1 MEREK
6 AISVADTTNTA
17 NDSALSLA
25 LRRLQAVLTGP
36 VFWVILGAAIVL
48 TAFAGPYYTL
58 ERFTFPQRLVYWGT
72 THVISAVLMSFLSIY
87 AGVLGRKL
95 HWLPVALAA
104 GLVGVLPVVGSI
116 YLAEGVAVGF
126 APGWSDDM
134 PFGRL
139 VASVAPP
146 LLAVTLLIDLLFEL
160 RRRDAARAVPMEDVR
175 EDAAPKT
182 PPPAPSL
189 TLLQSKL
196 PHHLG
201 HEIVTVQARDHYVE
215 ITTPEGS
222 AMVLMRLTDA
232 VVDLG
237 PLNGMQIHRSWWI
250 NLDHISEIAS
260 GANGPEVTMSSGQRI
275 AVGRSFRD
283 VFRETLAKK

>member
-6 AISVADTTNTA
+6 ANSVTDRTKTA
-17 NDSALSLA
+17 NDSALLLA
-25 LRRLQAVLTGP
+25 LRRLQVLLTGP

-87 AGVLGRKL
+87 AGVLGRSW

-104 GLVGVLPVVGSI
+104 GLVGVLPVVGTI
-116 YLAEGVAVGF
+116 YLAEGVALGF

-134 PFGRL
+134 PFWRL

-160 RRRDAARAVPMEDVR
+160 RRRDAARA
-175 EDAAPKT
+175 APLEGAQESAVQEAQ
-182 PPPAPSL
+182 PPIPRL
-189 TLLQSKL
+189 TQLQSKL

-222 AMVLMRLTDA
+222 AMILMRLADA
-232 VVDLG
+232 VVDLE
-237 PLNGMQIHRSWWI
+237 PLDGMQVHRSWWI
-250 NLDHISEIAS
+250 NLHHISQIAS
-260 GANGPEVTMSSGQRI
+260 GANGPEVTMSTGQRI

-283 VFRETLAKK
+283 VFRETLAKT